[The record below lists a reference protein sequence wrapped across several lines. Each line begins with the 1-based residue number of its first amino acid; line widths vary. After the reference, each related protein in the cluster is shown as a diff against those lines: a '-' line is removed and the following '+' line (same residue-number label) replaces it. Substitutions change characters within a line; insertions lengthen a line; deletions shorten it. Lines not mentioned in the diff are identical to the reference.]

1 MQRVLE
7 LDITKDFLDKIDKN
21 AYDIL
26 SKWNGS
32 KDITNDEKLAD
43 LVGQKVTIVRSTLNK
58 LSFRGIVKYEK
69 EKDQK
74 SGWYNFY
81 WSIDFKKLATLISQ
95 DHLERKARL
104 GDKLKL
110 LNDYDHFTC
119 KNFCNEIPFEIA
131 AEYNFVCPSC
141 NQSLIMMDK
150 KAQGTKIATEIKSI
164 ESDLE
169 FIKELYSL

>member
-32 KDITNDEKLAD
+32 KEVTNDEKLAD

-81 WSIDFKKLATLISQ
+81 WSVDLKKLATLISQ
-95 DHLERKARL
+95 EHLERKAKL
-104 GDKLKL
+104 GDKLRL
-110 LNDYDHFTC
+110 LTEYDYFTC
-119 KNFCNEIPFEIA
+119 KNLCNEIPFEIA
-131 AEYNFVCPSC
+131 AEYDFTCPHC
-141 NQSLIMMDK
+141 NQNLILIDK
-150 KAQGTKIATEIKSI
+150 KSRSINIASEITNI
-164 ESDLE
+164 ENDLE
-169 FIKELYSL
+169 FIKKLYL